1 MFCVHLRYNYERRFM
16 PRKPSSRKFQLTI
29 NNPTGHGFTHERI
42 RENLSESPGLLYWCM
57 CDEVGEQGT
66 PHTHVYVVF
75 KNSVMFETL
84 HKRFYGAHIEQANG
98 SNQENR
104 DYVRKEGK
112 WLDDAK
118 HETNLADTFEEW
130 GELPPDRSRQE
141 SQSERIMQMVMEGK
155 SNTEI
160 LAEIPSAY
168 NKLAYI
174 EQARQTL
181 LQEQYKDKWR
191 DLDVTYLWGDTG
203 AGKTRSVMDTYG
215 YSKVYQVTNYDHPFD
230 GYKGQEVIIFEEFRS
245 SLRIDDMLKYLDGYP
260 LDLPCRYADRVACYT
275 KVFIISNISLEQQ
288 YPNVQVD
295 NPETWAAFR
304 RRIHSVQHMTN
315 NFALLP
321 DDPDFD
327 PISIF
332 GTTGVL

>member
-1 MFCVHLRYNYERRFM
+1 M

-29 NNPTGHGFTHERI
+29 NNPTDHGFTHDRI
-42 RENLSESPGLLYWCM
+42 RANLSESPGLLYWCM

-98 SNQENR
+98 SHQENR

-112 WLDDAK
+112 WLEDVK

-130 GELPPDRSRQE
+130 GELPPDRSHKE
-141 SQSERIMQMVMEGK
+141 SQSERIMQMVRDGK
-155 SNTEI
+155 SNAEI
-160 LAEIPSAY
+160 LEEIPTAF
-168 NKLAYI
+168 NKLHFI

-181 LQEQYKDKWR
+181 IQDQYKDTWR
-191 DLDVTYLWGDTG
+191 KLNVTYLWGDTG
-203 AGKTRSVMDTYG
+203 AGKTRSVMETYG

-230 GYKGQEVIIFEEFRS
+230 SYIGQNVIIFEEFRS

-260 LDLPCRYADRVACYT
+260 LMLPCRYADKVACYT

-304 RRIHSVQHMTN
+304 RRIHDVMHMTN
-315 NFALLP
+315 DFALLP
-321 DDPDFD
+321 YDPNFDPD
-327 PISIF
+327 SIF
-332 GTTGVL
+332 GKTEVL